1 MKRSKYILILL
12 ALCLFP
18 LLAAAQ
24 KERSDIRQGNK
35 LYEKG
40 EFASSEK
47 SYTEALKKNP
57 ESTEASFN
65 LGGAIYKQERWKEAS
80 AAYAEL
86 SKAAGA
92 ENPAVFYNWGNAE
105 LKQRQLDQAIENYKQ
120 SLRLNPNDREAK
132 FNLAYAQKLKQ
143 EDENKGGGG
152 GQNQDQQDEKK
163 DEQKQD
169 QQQQD
174 QKQDEKKDEQKQDQQ
189 SQPKPEERQDA
200 ERMLKA
206 IQAAEDKTKEK
217 LDAQKV
223 EAQSRRGGK
232 DW

>member
-1 MKRSKYILILL
+1 MSKYIFILL
-12 ALCLFP
+12 ACFAP
-18 LLAAAQ
+18 LVCAAQ
-24 KERSDIRQGNK
+24 KERSDVRQGNK

-40 EFASSEK
+40 QFEDSEK
-47 SYTEALKKNP
+47 NYAEALKKNP
-57 ESTEASFN
+57 ASVQAAFN
-65 LGGAIYKQERWKEAS
+65 LGGAIYKQERWQEAS

-105 LKQRQLDQAIENYKQ
+105 LKQRQLDQAIESYKQ
-120 SLRLNPNDREAK
+120 SLRLNPNDKETK

-189 SQPKPEERQDA
+189 SQPKPEEHQDA

-223 EAQSRRGGK
+223 EAQSRRSGK

>member
-1 MKRSKYILILL
+1 MSKYIFILL
-12 ALCLFP
+12 ACFAP
-18 LLAAAQ
+18 LVCAAQ
-24 KERSDIRQGNK
+24 KERSDVRQGNK

-40 EFASSEK
+40 QFEDSEK
-47 SYTEALKKNP
+47 NYAEALKKNP
-57 ESTEASFN
+57 ASVQAAFN
-65 LGGAIYKQERWKEAS
+65 LGGAIYKQERWQEAS

-120 SLRLNPNDREAK
+120 SLRLNPNDKETK

-152 GQNQDQQDEKK
+152 QNQDQKQDEKQ
-163 DEQKQD
+163 DEQKQN

-174 QKQDEKKDEQKQDQQ
+174 QKQDEKKDEQKQEQQ

-223 EAQSRRGGK
+223 EAQSRRSGK